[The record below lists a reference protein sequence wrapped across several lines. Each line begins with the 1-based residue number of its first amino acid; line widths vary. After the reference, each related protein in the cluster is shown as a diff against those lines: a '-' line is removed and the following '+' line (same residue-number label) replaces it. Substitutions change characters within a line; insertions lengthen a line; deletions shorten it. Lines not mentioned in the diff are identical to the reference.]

1 MRLVGRAAPPGP
13 GRSFILR
20 DAIPGDA
27 QTIADLVKRLAAY
40 EKLAHEV
47 TASVDDF
54 HTALF
59 ASPPRAYAM
68 LAEIDGKPV
77 GFALWFYN
85 FSTFV
90 GRHGLYVE
98 DVYVDPE
105 YRGHGIGRA
114 LFAALAARAVAENC
128 GRMEWWVLD
137 WNEPAKRFYRNL
149 GAQSMT
155 DWTVQRLT
163 GAALLALG
171 DEGSERSKRFKH
183 QDHQDHQEKKSK
195 HELDRLA
202 RNVVDAGLVVHR
214 ALGPGLL
221 ESAYENCLAKE
232 LLTRGLAV
240 QRQAALPI
248 VYRGERLESGYRL
261 DLVVEDAIV
270 IEIKSVDALTRLH
283 DAQILTY
290 MKLSG
295 YRMGFLLNFNVVLF
309 KQGVR
314 RLVI

>member
-1 MRLVGRAAPPGP
+1 MGCAAPPDP
-13 GRSFILR
+13 RLQFFLR
-20 DAIPGDA
+20 DATPGDA
-27 QTIADLVKRLAAY
+27 PAIAELALKLASY
-40 EKLAHEV
+40 EKLEHEV
-47 TASVDDF
+47 TATADDF

-59 ASPPRAYAM
+59 GTPPRAHAM
-68 LAEIDGKPV
+68 LAEIDAKPI
-77 GFALWFYN
+77 GFALWFYS
-85 FSTFV
+85 FSTFL

-98 DVYVDPE
+98 DVFVEPE

-114 LFAALAARAVAENC
+114 LFAALAARAVAEHC

-137 WNEPAKRFYRNL
+137 WNEPAKRFYHSL
-149 GAQSMT
+149 GAQPMT

-171 DEGSERSKRFKH
+171 NERLEGRKRFKH
-183 QDHQDHQEKKSK
+183 QDHQEHQEHQEEKSK
-195 HELDRLA
+195 DELDRLA
-202 RNVVDAGLVVHR
+202 RNVVDAGLMVHR

-221 ESAYENCLAKE
+221 ESAYEICLAKE
-232 LLTRGLAV
+232 LLSRGLSV
-240 QRQAALPI
+240 RRQVTLPI

-261 DLVVEDAIV
+261 DLVVGDAIV
-270 IEIKSVDALTRLH
+270 IEIKAVEALTRLH
-283 DAQILTY
+283 EAQILTY

-309 KQGVR
+309 KQGVK